1 MKYKKK
7 FGGGNDELVKVA
19 KLKKVEQG
27 ARTIKEIIIDRLR
40 WQIAKRNLDY
50 DLLQYA

>member
-19 KLKKVEQG
+19 KLKKVE
-27 ARTIKEIIIDRLR
+27 
-40 WQIAKRNLDY
+40 
-50 DLLQYA
+50 